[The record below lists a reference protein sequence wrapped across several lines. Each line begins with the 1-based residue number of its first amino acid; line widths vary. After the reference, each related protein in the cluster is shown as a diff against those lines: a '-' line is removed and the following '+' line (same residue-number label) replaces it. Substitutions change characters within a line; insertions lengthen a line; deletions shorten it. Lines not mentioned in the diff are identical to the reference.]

1 MTNLESTLKSR
12 DVTLPTKVHLVE
24 AIVSP
29 VLMWGCEGWTIK
41 KAVCVCLVAQLCLF
55 ETPWTV
61 AHQVPLSVGIF
72 QARILKR
79 VAMPS
84 FKGSSQPRDPTQV
97 SHIAG

>member
-84 FKGSSQPRDPTQV
+84 FKGSSQPRDRTQV
-97 SHIAG
+97 CLIAG